1 MHPRI
6 AEVLGHSD
14 AQRETLRAAVS
25 SVPPDKHAIAP
36 DGRWSVLGVLEHLA
50 LTETRV
56 AGLLR
61 KVVAEG
67 KEKGLGRETETAPV
81 IPGMNLR
88 RLLDRTNRLAAPEM
102 TQPRSERTLAEA
114 WRALDESR
122 AAFRAAVLDAD
133 GFALR
138 EITYPHL
145 YFGPLDMYTWIAFVG
160 SHEARHADQIREIGN
175 SLGAA

>member
-1 MHPRI
+1 
-6 AEVLGHSD
+6 
-14 AQRETLRAAVS
+14 
-25 SVPPDKHAIAP
+25 
-36 DGRWSVLGVLEHLA
+36 VLGVLEHLN
-50 LTETRV
+50 LVETRV
-56 AGLLR
+56 TGLLR
-61 KVVAEG
+61 KVIAEA
-67 KEKGLGRETETAPV
+67 KEKGLGRETETSAV
-81 IPGMNLR
+81 IPEMNLG

-102 TQPRSERTLAEA
+102 SQPRGGRTLAEA
-114 WRALDESR
+114 WHALDESR
-122 AAFRAAVLDAD
+122 TAFRAVVLDAD